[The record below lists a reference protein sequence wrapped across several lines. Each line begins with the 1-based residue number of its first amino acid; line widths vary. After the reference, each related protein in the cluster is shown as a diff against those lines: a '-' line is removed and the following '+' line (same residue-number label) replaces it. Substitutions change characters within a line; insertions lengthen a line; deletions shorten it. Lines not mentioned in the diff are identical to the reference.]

1 MPVNPFSAGNGIG
14 SRGNERNIASEA
26 RAIRSYDAARKKLLA
41 TLGGEQEALAGISAA
56 HAATM
61 KSRMRDHATHSRE
74 LLKTSSLLDAQGDT
88 LKSLNILRERF
99 HKEEMNR
106 SDSLLQKYESIKQ
119 NLKEI
124 QQDYKDSTTV
134 IGYLFTPI
142 AEGIDNLSKFG
153 TIGKA
158 SRPIRDVSFSLRT
171 FGSDTVGAA
180 NSVVNLGVAL
190 ADTVNQVRAYESRV
204 DALNE
209 TSAKLDL
216 RFGTASGHSK
226 KLMSDFINLS
236 RTDINMEGSVKS
248 VEAVTHS
255 LMMMEAQGVDS
266 ASALNLITSRSKSA
280 GISWEQSAES
290 VEVLLVQA
298 DGLTAALQNTEGAL
312 GTLTVGVRDDFVRAI
327 ADATRNLDSNIL
339 SVENVGAAYA
349 YAALKVSAFGLAND
363 SVNKVAAN
371 FVETQTKSREDA
383 FSAIGGARTAQQIRE
398 AIADIERESDT
409 QFTSNPTTDRE
420 RAANEQI
427 RRQAFQRIGIEETA
441 ENSNTL
447 QIAAERSFE
456 NNALADQTV
465 RNLLAGTRTQT
476 TNDAIAM
483 RETVGIQNLDPE
495 VQIRMLKAHN
505 YIPQNFDAEE
515 AEGARRLLMEG
526 SIEEA
531 AAEMER
537 IASVSAAAA
546 ETQAAPMEQA
556 LSAIATM
563 KDPIQSLLNMKEY
576 LKSIMLNVSNIVS
589 FMSHMGGMFNSLGG
603 LVNSDTSAS
612 IIAAEN
618 AAERTEALT
627 QSQQQQQQLVLRL
640 TESLAA
646 AAGDPAR
653 TAAITQSLAA
663 AAAFQQKTT
672 EALSR
677 TQATQQQSVDTA
689 PTLEEAVAAVAPP
702 PAALLR
708 SAAESLGAMLGPS
721 AEAGRTQG
729 IASMGSTS
737 KAASG
742 PQKQQQA
749 PGAPPA
755 GDMVAVG
762 SGKATVNAAGES
774 VMNVRMVI
782 TNMGEII
789 AHHATGEARLQEAL

>member
-1 MPVNPFSAGNGIG
+1 MPVNPFSSGNGIG

-26 RAIRSYDAARKKLLA
+26 RAVRSYDAARKKLLA
-41 TLGGEQEALAGISAA
+41 TLGGEQEALEGINAA

-61 KSRMRDHATHSRE
+61 KSRMRDHAAHSKE
-74 LLKTSSLLDAQGDT
+74 LVKTSSLLDAQGDT
-88 LKSLNILRERF
+88 LKGLDTLRERF
-99 HKEEMNR
+99 HKEEMSR
-106 SDSLLQKYESIKQ
+106 SDSLLQKYESVKQ
-119 NLKEI
+119 ALKEI

-158 SRPIRDVSFSLRT
+158 SRPIRDVTFSLKT
-171 FGSDTVGAA
+171 LKSDTVGAA
-180 NSVVNLGVAL
+180 DSLVNLGVSL

-248 VEAVTHS
+248 IEAVTHS

-266 ASALNLITSRSKSA
+266 ASALNLIASRTKGA

-290 VEVLLVQA
+290 AEVLLVQA
-298 DGLTAALQNTEGAL
+298 DGLTSALQTTEGAL
-312 GTLTVGVRDDFVRAI
+312 GTLTVGIRDDFVRAI

-371 FVETQTKSREDA
+371 FVETQTKSRRDA
-383 FSAIGGARTAQQIRE
+383 YSAISGAATARQIRE
-398 AIADIERESDT
+398 AIADIERESNT
-409 QFTSNPTTDRE
+409 RFTSNPTTDSERE
-420 RAANEQI
+420 INEQI
-427 RRQAFQRIGIEETA
+427 RTQAFRRIGVEETE
-441 ENSNTL
+441 ENRGSL
-447 QIAAERSFE
+447 QLAAERSFE
-456 NNALADQTV
+456 NNAIADQTI

-476 TNDAIAM
+476 TNDAVAM
-483 RETVGIQNLDPE
+483 RETVGLRNVDPQ
-495 VQIRMLKAHN
+495 VQVELLRAAG
-505 YIPQNFDAEE
+505 YIPQDFNDLE
-515 AEGARRLLMEG
+515 AEASRSLFMDG
-526 SIEEA
+526 SIEDA
-531 AAEMER
+531 AEEMER
-537 IASVSAAAA
+537 IATSSAATA

-563 KDPIQSLLNMKEY
+563 KDPIQSLFNMKEY

-589 FMSHMGGMFNSLGG
+589 FMGNMGGMFGG
-603 LVNSDTSAS
+603 LGELVNPDTTAAV
-612 IIAAEN
+612 IAAEN
-618 AAERTEALT
+618 ATERTEALT
-627 QSQQQQQQLVLRL
+627 QSQQQQQQAVLRL
-640 TESLAA
+640 TESLAS

-653 TAAITQSLAA
+653 TAAITQSLAS

-677 TQATQQQSVDTA
+677 TQVAQQQTAESA
-689 PTLEEAVAAVAPP
+689 PTLEEAAAAVAPP

-729 IASMGSTS
+729 IASMSPAS
-737 KAASG
+737 KATTG

-749 PGAPPA
+749 QGVPPA
-755 GDMVAVG
+755 GDMIAVG